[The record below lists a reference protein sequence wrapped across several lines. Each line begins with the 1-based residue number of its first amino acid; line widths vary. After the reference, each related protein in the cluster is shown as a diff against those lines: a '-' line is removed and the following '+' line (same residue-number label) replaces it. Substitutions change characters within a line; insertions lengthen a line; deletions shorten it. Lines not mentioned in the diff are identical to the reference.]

1 MKAELKSNLL
11 LDITGRGSL
20 KWRDIQNHWHPAHIY
35 NYEDQTL
42 PTYLFLELVED
53 KLKVSFSQKVNG
65 SCYKLLCVSTA
76 PEVCLLKYEIRKK
89 FSIQVKGH
97 VDFLDA
103 EKEQEIIEFANSF
116 KFPEYDEESRKVL
129 LEQYDRVYKQHKK
142 DKEFIHKSEKL
153 EQNLHNIIKKINKL
167 KIIMTELK
175 RNINLEVFLSK
186 NILEKISNSKN
197 PATHILIRVK

>member
-1 MKAELKSNLL
+1 MKAELKSNLF

-53 KLKVSFSQKVNG
+53 KLKISFSQKVNG

-103 EKEQEIIEFANSF
+103 EKEQEIIEFANNF
-116 KFPEYDEESRKVL
+116 NFPEYDEESRKIL

-142 DKEFIHKSEKL
+142 DKEFNRMYAQFKL
-153 EQNLHNIIKKINKL
+153 NPLRRTEQRNQIIRSNRIENFL
-167 KIIMTELK
+167 KDIKVHDDEYEAQFIQD
-175 RNINLEVFLSK
+175 LEDHMY
-186 NILEKISNSKN
+186 E
-197 PATHILIRVK
+197 